1 MVPPK
6 LWRYIDRVFEKK
18 INEYTK
24 PNQYIPKHKHNH
36 IGGNDSSS
44 TFEIKTVYVEE
55 KCTFSNQINL

>member
-1 MVPPK
+1 M
-6 LWRYIDRVFEKK
+6 WVFEKK

-24 PNQYIPKHKHNH
+24 PNQYIPKYKHNH